1 MRRHGYSRFRD
12 WFNLQQA
19 HTSLSTEALA
29 ALTTFLTMA
38 YILPVNAQILSNA
51 IFREQPQDLQ
61 GELVIATAVS
71 AAVASILM
79 GIWANYPIALAPG
92 MGINAFFAFAVVG
105 QMGLPWPLALSAV
118 LLEGIVFVLLT
129 LTGVRSLIVNMI
141 PMSLKVAI
149 AAGVGLFIAYI
160 GLGNAGIII
169 ADAATK
175 TKLTTFHTWPPILAA
190 LGILWTA
197 FLCTRGVRGAIFW
210 GVMITALAAW
220 LVGAAPW
227 PTGLIQW
234 PQWPSHLF
242 GQALVGFGQL
252 QPQQLGSFL
261 LVTLV
266 LLFTDMFDT
275 VGTLSAVG
283 VQAGFLNQ
291 QGHFPRALGAFM
303 ADAVGTIVGALF
315 GTSTVTTYI
324 ESAAGIA
331 VGGRTG
337 LTALMVGGLFLL
349 SLLFLPITTAIP
361 SFATA
366 PALVLVGV
374 FMARSLPDIP
384 WSDLTEAIPAFLV
397 VLVMPL
403 SYSISE
409 GLAVGFISY
418 PIVKWAAGKGREV
431 HPALWGLA
439 VIFIAHYFWR

>member
-1 MRRHGYSRFRD
+1 MRGYWYSRFRA

-19 HTSLSTEALA
+19 HISLSTETLA

-51 IFREQPQDLQ
+51 IFLEQPQDLQ
-61 GELVIATAVS
+61 AELVIATAVS
-71 AAVASILM
+71 AAVGSILM

-105 QMGLPWPLALSAV
+105 HMGLPWPLALSAV

-175 TKLTTFHTWPPILAA
+175 TKLTTFDTWPPILAA
-190 LGILWTA
+190 LGILLTA
-197 FLCTRGVRGAIFW
+197 FLCAKGVRGAIFW

-227 PTGLIQW
+227 PTALIQW

-283 VQAGFLNQ
+283 VQAGFLNP

-349 SLLFLPITTAIP
+349 SLLFLPVTTAIP

-374 FMARSLPDIP
+374 FMARTLPDIP

-418 PIVKWAAGKGREV
+418 PIVKLAVGKGREV
-431 HPALWGLA
+431 HPTLWALA

>member
-1 MRRHGYSRFRD
+1 MRRHGYSRFRA

-51 IFREQPQDLQ
+51 IFLEQPQDLQ
-61 GELVIATAVS
+61 AELVIATAVS

-118 LLEGIVFVLLT
+118 LLEGMVFVLLT

-160 GLGNAGIII
+160 GLSNAGIII

-175 TKLTTFHTWPPILAA
+175 TKLTTFPTWPPILAA
-190 LGILWTA
+190 LGILLTT
-197 FLCTRGVRGAIFW
+197 FLCAKGMRGAIFW

-291 QGHFPRALGAFM
+291 QGHFPRALGALM

-418 PIVKWAAGKGREV
+418 PIVKWAAGKGKEV